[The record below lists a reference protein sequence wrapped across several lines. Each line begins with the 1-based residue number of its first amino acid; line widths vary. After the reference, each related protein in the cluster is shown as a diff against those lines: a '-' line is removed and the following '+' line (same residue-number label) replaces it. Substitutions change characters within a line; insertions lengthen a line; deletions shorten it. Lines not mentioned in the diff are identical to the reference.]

1 MTLLQVLRRVRSFT
15 LIELLV
21 VIAII
26 AILIGLL
33 LPAVQKV
40 REAANRAQCQNNLKQ
55 IALGTLNCADTNQS
69 KLLPSYGWYPNPQQ
83 PGQNTPI
90 AYGGLL
96 FLLWPY
102 VEQQNLLNSSLGSW
116 PGGVNGYNAGTTIYT
131 EWSAV
136 DNGTVNTNIKL
147 YACPSDPTY
156 NASGG
161 NNPWGNNCSYA
172 LNGQVFTS
180 THAGNNLNRYP
191 ASIVDGTSNTIFYT
205 EKESTGMGN
214 GNCGSAGGYSTTP
227 GGDPNWYPNWGPTV
241 YASDPGC
248 GEPLGPAAY
257 FQIQP
262 KPGTAI
268 FALPSTGH
276 TGGIMVA
283 MGDGSARLV
292 AQGTSPNTWWYAVTP
307 ANGDLLGPDW

>member
-1 MTLLQVLRRVRSFT
+1 MPALRLLQRFRAFT

-55 IALGTLNCADTNQS
+55 IALGTLNCADTNQG

-83 PGQNTPI
+83 PGQNTVI

-102 VEQQNLLNSSLGSW
+102 VEQQNLFNASLGSW
-116 PGGVNGYNAGTTIYT
+116 WAGENGYNANTTIYT
-131 EWSAV
+131 EWSNAV
-136 DNGTVNTNIKL
+136 DGGGANTNLKI

-156 NASGG
+156 SAQG

-180 THAGNNLNRYP
+180 THAGNSLSRYP
-191 ASIVDGTSNTIFYT
+191 ASIVDGTSNTIFFT
-205 EKESTGMGN
+205 EKQSKGMGN
-214 GNCGSAGGYSTTP
+214 GNCGSAGGYSSSV

-241 YASDPGC
+241 YAPEC
-248 GEPLGPAAY
+248 GEPKGPTAY

-262 KPGTAI
+262 LPVGSAI

-283 MGDGSARLV
+283 MGDGSCRLV

>member
-1 MTLLQVLRRVRSFT
+1 MPVLQMLRRVRNFT

-40 REAANRAQCQNNLKQ
+40 REAAARVQCQNNLKQ
-55 IALGTLNCADTNQS
+55 IALGTLNCADTNQGL
-69 KLLPSYGWYPNPQQ
+69 LLPSYGWYPSNRGTTFAYS
-83 PGQNTPI
+83 GQ
-90 AYGGLL
+90 LM
-96 FLLWPY
+96 LLWPY
-102 VEQQNLLNSSLGSW
+102 VEQQNLFNASLAPT
-116 PGGVNGYNAGTTIYT
+116 PGWLTSIGYPPGPLYT
-131 EWSAV
+131 EWSPAV
-136 DNGTVNTNIKL
+136 DSGLLNTNIKI
-147 YACPSDPTY
+147 YICPSDPTY
-156 NASGG
+156 SPQG

-180 THAGNNLNRYP
+180 SHAGNSLSRFP
-191 ASIVDGTSNTIFYT
+191 ASIPDGTSNTMFYT
-205 EKESTGMGN
+205 EKQSTGMGN
-214 GNCGSAGGYSTTP
+214 GNCGSAGGYSSTR

-248 GEPLGPAAY
+248 AEPIGPTAY

-262 KPGTAI
+262 LPVGSAI

-276 TGGIMVA
+276 TGGIMA
-283 MGDGSARLV
+283 ALGDGSVHLV
-292 AQGTSPNTWWYAVTP
+292 AQGTSPATWWYAVTP
-307 ANGDLLGPDW
+307 AKGDILGPDW